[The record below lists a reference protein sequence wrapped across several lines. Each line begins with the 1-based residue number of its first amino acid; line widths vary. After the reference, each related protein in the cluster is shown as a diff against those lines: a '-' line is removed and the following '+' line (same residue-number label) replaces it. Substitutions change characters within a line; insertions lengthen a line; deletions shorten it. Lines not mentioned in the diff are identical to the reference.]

1 MKISELTENDVIHIR
16 NKKEA
21 KHVWR
26 LLRKEGFS
34 WHDLGTN
41 TWKTFK
47 ECYKQCFN
55 AMCINYFDRCYSD
68 ISTYKGRNIIPASK
82 LLKQSIS
89 KKDLQKA
96 LSKVGEELSSM
107 NERLGKLEAKSE
119 PKTANGIEVHFDEVT
134 EGLPEKWCV
143 LRTPTNHKL
152 INKWAGSQWGEAYY
166 FEPTGYLNSD
176 ASTSDTIQEGYTEIT
191 FETFKKY
198 VLKEEVKKAVELE
211 TGKWYKDDVRKLL
224 FCFSGEYDDDGDP
237 TGYGFVFQRWNNN
250 KDGWKGVK
258 TPATETE
265 VFEALKAEACKQ
277 YKVGKTV
284 FDNWSNC
291 KITLNDLTRFDYSNG
306 NLFVL
311 NLNNSKTHLLGSNGQ
326 WATIIPQ
333 PEIDF
338 SKAGQ
343 LVKNSVGDILLTTG
357 EQSHSKFEAI
367 VIKHHLSKKPKIRAA
382 KSCFT
387 LCTEPVTLQN

>member
-1 MKISELTENDVIHIR
+1 MKISELTSKQQVYIKSNKQLKKFCDAIKLSLVIIKAPCYYRQNEHGR
-16 NKKEA
+16 
-21 KHVWR
+21 
-26 LLRKEGFS
+26 GFS
-34 WHDLGTN
+34 T
-41 TWKTFK
+41 K
-47 ECYKQCFN
+47 
-55 AMCINYFDRCYSD
+55 
-68 ISTYKGRNIIPASK
+68 RNPLETIPASK

-89 KKDLQKA
+89 KKYLQKA

-107 NERLGKLEAKSE
+107 NERLGKLEAKNE
-119 PKTANGIEVHFDEVT
+119 PSQTANGIEVHFDEVT

-143 LRTPTNHKL
+143 KGNGHEEITEWFNV
-152 INKWAGSQWGEAYY
+152 NGSIPPYNTETDKTYY
-166 FEPTGYLNSD
+166 FHYPSFDGITT
-176 ASTSDTIQEGYTEIT
+176 ASGIQHGYTEIT

-198 VLKEEVKKAVELE
+198 VLKEEVKEAVELE
-211 TGKWYKDDVRKLL
+211 VGKWYKDDVRKLL

-357 EQSHSKFEAI
+357 EQSHSNFEAI

>member
-82 LLKQSIS
+82 FLKQSIS
-89 KKDLQKA
+89 KKDLQEA
-96 LSKVGEELSSM
+96 LSKVGEQLSYM
-107 NERLGKLEAKSE
+107 NERLGKLEDKSE
-119 PKTANGIEVHFDEVT
+119 PKTANGIEIHFDEV
-134 EGLPEKWCV
+134 
-143 LRTPTNHKL
+143 
-152 INKWAGSQWGEAYY
+152 
-166 FEPTGYLNSD
+166 
-176 ASTSDTIQEGYTEIT
+176 
-191 FETFKKY
+191 
-198 VLKEEVKKAVELE
+198 KEEVKESVGLGV
-211 TGKWYKDDVRKLL
+211 GKWYTLREDSNVIACYL
-224 FCFSGEYDDDGDP
+224 GEHRA
-237 TGYGFVFQRWNNN
+237 YGLNGNGIWSTDIRMSQIDYWE
-250 KDGWKGVK
+250 
-258 TPATETE
+258 PATESE

-277 YKVGKTV
+277 YKVGQTV

-311 NLNNSKTHLLGSNGQ
+311 NMNNSKTHLLGSNGQ

-333 PEIDF
+333 PEAIDF

-343 LVKNSVGDILLTTG
+343 LVEVIATGQKWITSGTHTDDVFDGTLIVGSAEYVGQMRKGVL
-357 EQSHSKFEAI
+357 
-367 VIKHHLSKKPKIRAA
+367 KKYI
-382 KSCFT
+382 T
-387 LCTEPVTLQN
+387 LCTEPVTLSN